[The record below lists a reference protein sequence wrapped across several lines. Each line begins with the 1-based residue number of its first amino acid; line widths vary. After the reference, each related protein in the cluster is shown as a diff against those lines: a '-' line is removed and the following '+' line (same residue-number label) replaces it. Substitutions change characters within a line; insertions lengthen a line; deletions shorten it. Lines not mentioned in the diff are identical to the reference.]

1 MDDENKY
8 WKGGKIMKEYPK
20 FEKVD
25 KNTIKII
32 VENSKNIPL
41 STIINNQKQLLE
53 QKAQI
58 EEALKNVDT
67 ILANAKKLGIVPKE
81 KTKDVEKKNG

>member
-1 MDDENKY
+1 
-8 WKGGKIMKEYPK
+8 MKEYPK

-25 KNTIKII
+25 TNTIKII

-67 ILANAKKLGIVPKE
+67 ILANAKKLGIVPK
-81 KTKDVEKKNG
+81 VEKKK

>member
-1 MDDENKY
+1 MSKY
-8 WKGGKIMKEYPK
+8 PQ

-25 KNTIKII
+25 ANTIKII
-32 VENSKNIPL
+32 VENSKNVPL
-41 STIINNQKQLLE
+41 STIIKNQKQLLE

-67 ILANAKKLGIVPKE
+67 ILANAKKLGIVPK
-81 KTKDVEKKNG
+81 VEKKK

>member
-1 MDDENKY
+1 MSKY
-8 WKGGKIMKEYPK
+8 PQ

-25 KNTIKII
+25 NNTIKII
-32 VENSKNIPL
+32 VENSKDVPL
-41 STIINNQKQLLE
+41 SAIMQNRKQLLE

-67 ILANAKKLGIVPKE
+67 ILKNAEKLGITPKE
-81 KTKDVEKKNG
+81 KDKDVKKEK

>member
-1 MDDENKY
+1 
-8 WKGGKIMKEYPK
+8 MKEYPK